1 MADKNVIKDMFDDK
15 FNKSTNYR
23 KILSKVEGVS
33 KTKNIV
39 LKLSLIPICLVL
51 VISGVLLFNTNNNN
65 NLDPI
70 DHIRALERWNRRP
83 KWIYRNRA
91 SNG

>member
-70 DHIRALERWNRRP
+70 DHIRALER
-83 KWIYRNRA
+83 
-91 SNG
+91 